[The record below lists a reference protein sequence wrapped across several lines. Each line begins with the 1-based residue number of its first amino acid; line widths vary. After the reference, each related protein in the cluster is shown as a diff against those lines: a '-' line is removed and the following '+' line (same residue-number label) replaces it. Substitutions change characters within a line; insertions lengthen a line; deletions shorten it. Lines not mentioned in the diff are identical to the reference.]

1 MNATGLNMSDPK
13 KNDKHEMYVLY
24 FKYFKYLY
32 IYLEP
37 PHSFKFQHL
46 PLFDASV
53 IVIFGCSLVI
63 DSS

>member
-24 FKYFKYLY
+24 F

>member
-24 FKYFKYLY
+24 F

-46 PLFDASV
+46 PLFDV
-53 IVIFGCSLVI
+53 MFIL
-63 DSS
+63 

>member
-24 FKYFKYLY
+24 F

-37 PHSFKFQHL
+37 THSFKFQHL